1 MLTKYRVEKRL
12 PFGFMGQWGQVYKP
26 FDYDMSDVD
35 NEKITYNSREYVE
48 IGMDVQFK
56 RIDDDKIRA
65 KMGLGVSGEDNTI
78 LVETTDSYF
87 DDNFKQFECIVGVDD
102 VVYLFNRYFKV
113 DKITFRSSYTP
124 AEQKFFYITLS
135 YIKMEA
141 ICVKK

>member
-12 PFGFMGQWGQVYKP
+12 PFGFMGQWGRVFKP
-26 FDYDMSDVD
+26 FDYDMVDVD

-56 RIDDDKIRA
+56 RIDDDKIRT
-65 KMGLGVSGEDNTI
+65 KMGLGVSSEDNTI

-87 DDNFKQFECIVGVDD
+87 DDNFKQIECIVGVDD

-113 DKITFRSSYTP
+113 DKITFRSLYTP